1 MSAQTQIKTIAPILP
16 VSDLQTSLRFYA
28 AMGFL
33 GDAWDDQYAMI
44 LRGESGIHLR
54 LETTPLKENNPSGA
68 YFYVETGIGDL
79 YAEFLA
85 NHVPFCSPLAIR
97 EWKMNEFQV
106 SDPDGNLLR
115 FGEPLSKT

>member
-1 MSAQTQIKTIAPILP
+1 MSAQTQIKSTAPIFP

-33 GDAWDDQYAMI
+33 GNAWDDQYAMI

-54 LETTPLKENNPSGA
+54 LENTPLKENNPSGA

-115 FGEPLSKT
+115 FGEPLSKI